1 MNANQ
6 SRFHSTGNDGL
17 LNVFIMSM
25 LPVNGL
31 MWFQPADP
39 RYYQCLGSRACRH
52 CLWKQ
57 NDISE
62 RIAANENNAGAFPQ
76 HSGKRN
82 HATVRMKHVS

>member
-1 MNANQ
+1 MNTNQ

-39 RYYQCLGSRACRH
+39 VLPVQRVKGLSA
-52 CLWKQ
+52 LPV
-57 NDISE
+57 E
-62 RIAANENNAGAFPQ
+62 AE
-76 HSGKRN
+76 
-82 HATVRMKHVS
+82 